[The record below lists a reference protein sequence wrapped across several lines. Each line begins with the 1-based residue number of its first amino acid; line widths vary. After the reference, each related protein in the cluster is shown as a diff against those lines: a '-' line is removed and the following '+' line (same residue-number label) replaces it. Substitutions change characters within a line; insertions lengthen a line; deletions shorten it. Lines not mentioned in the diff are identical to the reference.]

1 MFSLN
6 VAAQENKPALM
17 DLIHQVQQ
25 YLDSAAKRKVDA
37 RYIEV
42 PAKPWRVILRYKETA
57 FDVDYSNS
65 AGDPAAGDGVDWQL
79 GFKPPTSPSVG
90 IWAGYR
96 GTGVSF
102 AKSLRKK
109 EGATLSFSTTG
120 AMYGFNF
127 RMRKFEMDEAS
138 LTATIYE
145 GDKVEQLDYIG
156 RTGAPDGIPLS
167 QWILRVQRAPLL
179 TGCRLQPV
187 RHPASLC
194 RLVPCWCYV
203 VYVLFQLL

>member
-1 MFSLN
+1 MVGRLFICCLMFSMN

-42 PAKPWRVILRYKETA
+42 PAKPWRVILCYKETA

-65 AGDPAAGDGVDWQL
+65 AGYPAAGDGVDWQL

-96 GTGVSF
+96 GTGVSY

-109 EGATLSFSTTG
+109 EGTITEGRFFCYRAVITKEPSPCMFKQMPRVARLVVVG
-120 AMYGFNF
+120 A
-127 RMRKFEMDEAS
+127 E
-138 LTATIYE
+138 
-145 GDKVEQLDYIG
+145 
-156 RTGAPDGIPLS
+156 
-167 QWILRVQRAPLL
+167 
-179 TGCRLQPV
+179 
-187 RHPASLC
+187 HLC
-194 RLVPCWCYV
+194 RHRLTKAAAA
-203 VYVLFQLL
+203 

>member
-1 MFSLN
+1 M
-6 VAAQENKPALM
+6 
-17 DLIHQVQQ
+17 
-25 YLDSAAKRKVDA
+25 
-37 RYIEV
+37 

-65 AGDPAAGDGVDWQL
+65 AGAPAAGDGVDWQL

-109 EGATLSFSTTG
+109 EGTTLSFSTTG

-156 RTGAPDGIPLS
+156 RTGAPVEI
-167 QWILRVQRAPLL
+167 
-179 TGCRLQPV
+179 
-187 RHPASLC
+187 ASLYLNGYYVFNG
-194 RLVPCWCYV
+194 RRYSQAAAYNQSVIQRRSAASGSLWPIVPTTQRDCPRRR
-203 VYVLFQLL
+203 